1 MQRGDGE
8 EQCRNREWLSGWDN
22 GNIGRGKC
30 QWQWWGQREYFI
42 LYLFIRL
49 FIHSFIYLIEP
60 DGVRGSDQA
69 RAALPSLG
77 NPIREALD
85 QALSKMKD
93 VMISQKAPPD
103 LAELS

>member
-1 MQRGDGE
+1 MAI
-8 EQCRNREWLSGWDN
+8 SGVEN
-22 GNIGRGKC
+22 ASGSGGVSESIL
-30 QWQWWGQREYFI
+30 F

>member
-1 MQRGDGE
+1 MSQ
-8 EQCRNREWLSGWDN
+8 SGVAERV
-22 GNIGRGKC
+22 G
-30 QWQWWGQREYFI
+30 QWQSGVENASDSGGVSESILF

-60 DGVRGSDQA
+60 DGLRGSGQA

-77 NPIREALD
+77 SPIRGALD

-93 VMISQKAPPD
+93 IMISQKAPF
-103 LAELS
+103 AFIITSSESVT